1 MSNLKEKLADIEAR
15 IKDLDAAK
23 TKPSDE
29 QDKTAAGDEKEKL
42 QAQAE
47 KLSESI
53 ARREANISKD

>member
-1 MSNLKEKLADIEAR
+1 VSNLKEKLADIEAR